1 MGLAPSYAAVLLL
14 APRQSAPSQPAH
26 RSIAQRL
33 PGERLGRYDSL
44 AFLDRDGL
52 PSSNIFELVNFPAGP
67 LDSDRGHFS
76 FLSEAKRKHEF
87 ALRQI
92 AGTAPLH
99 LPLLPTRILDSR
111 HGANAISI

>member
-52 PSSNIFELVNFPAGP
+52 PGGNIFELVNFPAGP

-76 FLSEAKRKHEF
+76 FLSEAKCKHEF

-92 AGTAPLH
+92 AGSAAQH
-99 LPLLPTRILDSR
+99 LPLFLTRTLNSG
-111 HGANAISI
+111 HGANAIAV